1 MFCSPHYTH
10 CPCSVLKRTGGPDPL
25 RPARRN
31 IYHVRYKMSGNQLIN
46 SSVYFFYYS
55 MEHQYTCFCKL
66 QILHPNIRRQLKQ
79 DRFLSSM
86 KDATQVIVRIERL
99 NNLTCIGNRRGRPPP
114 RAPSST
120 ELNIAQYSGQQLIK
134 AQISTSSTLLESYP
148 GFISLPLQ
156 SSLTVLSS
164 LVS

>member
-10 CPCSVLKRTGGPDPL
+10 RACSVLKRTGGPDPL
-25 RPARRN
+25 RPARRS

-66 QILHPNIRRQLKQ
+66 QKLQILHPNIKRQLKQ
-79 DRFLSSM
+79 DRSLSSM

-99 NNLTCIGNRRGRPPP
+99 NNLTCIESRRGPPHPPP

-134 AQISTSSTLLESYP
+134 A
-148 GFISLPLQ
+148 
-156 SSLTVLSS
+156 
-164 LVS
+164 